1 MAPRTLIEHV
11 ATRYRQLDSLGSA
24 IEKNILNNEFAPL
37 PEMCAQLNTLQE
49 EAKALD
55 SELLD
60 VLRQRQ
66 DLRELDI
73 TQEWLQLIQRIQ
85 DRNQRLVPHI
95 RGIAAMQ
102 RIELQRLKKGNV
114 MLQGYKPGT
123 AHTGKRISSSG

>member
-1 MAPRTLIEHV
+1 MAPRTLIEQV

-37 PEMCAQLNTLQE
+37 PEMCAQLNALQE

-66 DLRELDI
+66 DLRYWRLASCFAPPAWSKTRRKESR
-73 TQEWLQLIQRIQ
+73 QL
-85 DRNQRLVPHI
+85 P
-95 RGIAAMQ
+95 M
-102 RIELQRLKKGNV
+102 
-114 MLQGYKPGT
+114 
-123 AHTGKRISSSG
+123 